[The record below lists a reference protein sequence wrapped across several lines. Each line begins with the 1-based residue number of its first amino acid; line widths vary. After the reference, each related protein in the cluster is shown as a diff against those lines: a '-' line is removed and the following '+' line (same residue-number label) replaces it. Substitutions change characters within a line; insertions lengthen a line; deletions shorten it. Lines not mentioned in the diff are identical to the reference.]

1 MVVVVGGAHVCDG
14 CCSDEGGRALDG
26 EVQGEHGAA
35 RGKHRD
41 ILGLEGEVCSG
52 GALGPGEEE
61 ELLEEKRAAGRSAG
75 TGASAQLGSQR
86 RSGISAWASLR
97 MVTA

>member
-1 MVVVVGGAHVCDG
+1 MYLVVVVVLVAVVVVVGGAHVCDG
-14 CCSDEGGRALDG
+14 HCSDEGGRVLDG
-26 EVQGEHGAA
+26 EVQGEHGDA

-61 ELLEEKRAAGRSAG
+61 ELLEEKY
-75 TGASAQLGSQR
+75 L
-86 RSGISAWASLR
+86 LEELL
-97 MVTA
+97 